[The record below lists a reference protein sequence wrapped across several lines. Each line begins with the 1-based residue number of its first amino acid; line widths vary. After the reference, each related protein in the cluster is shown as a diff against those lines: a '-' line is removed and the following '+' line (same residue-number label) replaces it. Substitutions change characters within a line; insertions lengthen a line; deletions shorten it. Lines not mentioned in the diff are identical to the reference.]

1 MKTWTCEEIDEYW
14 KLVNIRKYIN
24 YVTMGAQILVFLGL
38 FFELIR
44 RRCLS
49 IGQVTRMSILI
60 CVFALL
66 NGVFSMVRVNENF
79 LDFYDRGEGYDVY
92 QITYAL
98 ESICFIGAVWFYS
111 IIYYQT
117 ARDIKRLM
125 EHQYT

>member
-1 MKTWTCEEIDEYW
+1 
-14 KLVNIRKYIN
+14 
-24 YVTMGAQILVFLGL
+24 MGAQILVFLGL

-44 RRCLS
+44 RRCLG

-66 NGVFSMVRVNENF
+66 NGVFSMIRVNENF
-79 LDFYDRGEGYDVY
+79 LNFYDHGEGYDIY
-92 QITYAL
+92 HITYAV